1 MEANLTLGREI
12 EGIAL
17 TLCNCKNFTDAKTAI
32 GVLKNVVRFLEP
44 RPKNPDRTLVHPED
58 TRIEKDGSIVVRLLI
73 THPVLARDSVSLGL
87 DWKIAVA
94 GFTYD
99 AKNNSVRLRQTNSP
113 EGETTE
119 EMVQGLV
126 QLAEIVTPALGATY
140 GTVDIASAKLM
151 PRRVRSFRD
160 IRYWCYANIFSQT
173 LLQKAPEGFFDSLPD
188 AERKVL
194 ADESLLVKSSDS
206 FTDWYFSPPKQ
217 IVKFLAAHAPSITL
231 FRKTAEPE

>member
-1 MEANLTLGREI
+1 METNLILGKEI

-17 TLCNCKNFTDAKTAI
+17 TLCNCSNCSDAKTAI
-32 GVLKNVVRFLEP
+32 EALTEVVRFLDP
-44 RPKNPDRTLVHPED
+44 RPNNPDRTMAHPENA
-58 TRIEKDGSIVVRLLI
+58 RLEKDGSIMVSLDV

-87 DWKIAVA
+87 NWKIAVA

-173 LLQKAPEGFFDSLPD
+173 LSQKAPAGFFDSLPD
-188 AERKVL
+188 SERKVL
-194 ADESLLVKSSDS
+194 ADESLLVVSSDS
-206 FTDWYFSPPKQ
+206 FTDWYLSPPKR
-217 IVKFLAAHAPSITL
+217 IVKFLAAHAPNIAL